1 MCAVWSP
8 VAEVPF
14 LVGAGVLAGIAS
26 SSGAIG
32 SLIAYPALLLVGLPA
47 RVANMT
53 STLAVFGVAVGASVR
68 SRTELAA
75 VRSVLPRAA
84 LLACAGGA
92 AGSALLLN
100 TPGSAF
106 RWIVPFLVAGAAA
119 TMLAQPRLVRRH
131 GLRPRLLPGG
141 IVATATY
148 EGYFGAGAGVLTLAL
163 ILLTLDRPLPPAN
176 AMKNLVLGAAD
187 LVAAVVFVVFGSVSW
202 LAAVPLGIGFVA
214 GGALGPA
221 IVRRTR
227 PQVLRVVIAVA
238 GFVLAAVLLVDAA
251 R

>member
-1 MCAVWSP
+1 VWSP
-8 VAEVPF
+8 VAQVPF
-14 LVGAGVLAGIAS
+14 LFGAGILAGIAG

-32 SLIAYPALLLVGLPA
+32 SLIAYPALLAVGLPA

-53 STLAVFGVAVGASVR
+53 STVAALGVAVGASAR

-75 VRSVLPRAA
+75 VRAELPRAL
-84 LLACAGGA
+84 LLACIGAGT
-92 AGSALLLN
+92 GSALLLS
-100 TPGSAF
+100 TPNGAF
-106 RWIVPFLVAGAAA
+106 RWIVPFLVAGAAVM
-119 TMLAQPRLVRRH
+119 MLVQPRLVRRH

-141 IVATATY
+141 LLGTSAY
-148 EGYFGAGAGVLTLAL
+148 EGYFGAGAGVLTLAV

-187 LVAAVVFVVFGSVSW
+187 LVGAVVFVVFGSVSW
-202 LAAVPLGIGFVA
+202 VAAVPLGLGFAA
-214 GGALGPA
+214 GGTVGPA

-227 PQVLRVVIAVA
+227 PEVLRVVIAVA
-238 GFVLAAVLLVDAA
+238 GLVLAVVLLVDAT